1 MYFKAYAS
9 EAAAMLKDKIDVGV
23 VGGFRNVKDI
33 EDTLESTDL
42 AFVSMSRPYLRQPDL
57 PNRWKSGDTEPAL
70 CISCSRCFVAE
81 DVDCIFNKQ
90 EKAKQDA

>member
-23 VGGFRNVKDI
+23 VGGFRKVEDI

-42 AFVSMSRPYLRQPDL
+42 AFVSMSQPDL

-81 DVDCIFNKQ
+81 DIDCIFNKQ